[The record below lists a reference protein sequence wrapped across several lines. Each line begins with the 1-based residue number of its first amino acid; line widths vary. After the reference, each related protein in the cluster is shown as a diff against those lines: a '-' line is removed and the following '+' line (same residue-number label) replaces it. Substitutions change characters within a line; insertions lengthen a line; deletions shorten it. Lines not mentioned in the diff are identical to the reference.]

1 MFIIKRISKASVA
14 TALVIVF
21 MLLLLVLRLVTVSE
35 STTAYCET
43 VGKYSTAVEDEFSV
57 ADFLAQFSIEVDE
70 ATEQSVNITIPSEFN
85 SVYEN
90 YNALQQSQGL
100 DLTDYKGKE
109 ATIYTYDVTNS
120 STDDVKC
127 HLVICENR
135 IVAGDLCTSSLDGT
149 MTALTDDTLK

>member
-57 ADFLAQFSIEVDE
+57 ADFLAQFNIEVDE

-100 DLTDYKGKE
+100 DLTDYKGEE

>member
-57 ADFLAQFSIEVDE
+57 ADFLAQFNIEVDE

>member
-90 YNALQQSQGL
+90 YNTLQQSQGL
-100 DLTDYKGKE
+100 DLTDYKGEE